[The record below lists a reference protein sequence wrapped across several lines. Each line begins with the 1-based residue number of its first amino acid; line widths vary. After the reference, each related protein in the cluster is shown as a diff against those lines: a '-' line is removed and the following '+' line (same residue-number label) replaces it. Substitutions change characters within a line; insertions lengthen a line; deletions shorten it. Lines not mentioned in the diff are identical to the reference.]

1 MTKNIILINFRKD
14 TYMDEIKGSTPS
26 SADEMVQTLDGR
38 IVNKKSIKNG
48 EIYINSQGKKVRK
61 VIKKVVRSTA
71 NAGGNTLGGEKTEP
85 REQAKVEEKPESV
98 KSVATETTPS
108 EEPKLEPLRTESEV
122 GQKIVTEDDADFRS
136 RIGARHS
143 FLARMESGQSI
154 STPTMGGAKLSGA
167 ERSQITNSTNST
179 STNYSGKGKGKNRNK
194 NGEEE
199 IVTDK
204 SVSELE
210 QAVMDENYNESIGKN
225 GQNASGGRSSSVS
238 GKASNPMG
246 SVLNNPLSNADNAL
260 ARGLA
265 GSYSLATPKTT
276 TTVPLA
282 KPKKKK
288 IKKHINMW
296 IPASVIAAIYI
307 ICCGFYF
314 IKNYNFSDKTVQV
327 GEYFLNVGT
336 NSKTEYYDG
345 ERFNFYELMMT
356 YNYGD
361 ENVKNVDMSKVNLTT
376 RANTQT
382 TMGYTLKDG
391 YISARWEGDYQ
402 NATKRTVNV
411 EFRYGN
417 EVGYIP
423 VTIYRNRLQSLSG
436 QGAIVADPI
445 TKQVSVLIWGNYTN
459 ELVERKGIVLQ
470 PRKLTADEYS
480 LVLYSESGSRLGS
493 PVLITN
499 TDETSLNIDKYQL
512 TNSQFEN
519 FTRVEVVSTSNKNI
533 KSDIY
538 KQFSTRAFTDV
549 EGVKEDPVG
558 FKVVEWNTGIDLNS
572 ADGVKVSLN
581 DSFKFKIELD
591 KENGYYFD
599 NLKITY
605 SIAGGKYYEIGA
617 ENTFEV
623 EDINGEVETF
633 YSIPRKNITG
643 DIKICVVGV
652 TNLYPVRFMYLNN
665 EGNYVEYTNSDALNP
680 VPVNVRYGE
689 IKTTMIKNAD
699 NYSGHTFAGWREAD
713 NLTTNPD
720 EVHYVS
726 ESVKSFA
733 TGESFGAV
741 DGKYRA
747 RYFYAQ
753 YNLNNYTVNLLG
765 NGFTLNG
772 VINHTEQA
780 RENVNINFDTT
791 SSYTFLEG
799 DTFVFTIGKNDSSL
813 EVTKLAC
820 KLSNGQWQEYS
831 PNKTNG
837 QYTIR
842 IDGTNRI
849 TDIHIS
855 STYKVV
861 SATDFIESITLQDKN
876 GELIADTEGNSLNT
890 ISTSYNTLADMY
902 YIVIAMKNNIL
913 IGGEAGHP
921 EFEGLTFVEV
931 DESGAYKYSIIEKDL
946 KNLNLVPTNV
956 TTKILVVKSN
966 EGFNIV
972 GLDEDNLIKISNF
985 NSGAVFSCVLDENYE
1000 LAEGVQNAVV
1010 TIKMNNVELLSV
1022 NLVNGECSITIL
1034 KEKLKEA
1041 FINNDNIE
1049 VSVVGITQKTTPTEP

>member
-1 MTKNIILINFRKD
+1 
-14 TYMDEIKGSTPS
+14 MDETKESTPS
-26 SADEMVQTLDGR
+26 IADEMVQTLDGR

-71 NAGGNTLGGEKTEP
+71 NAGGNASFGEKPEP
-85 REQAKVEEKPESV
+85 QVQSKVEEKTESE
-98 KSVATETTPS
+98 KQTQPIETPK
-108 EEPKLEPLRTESEV
+108 EEPKVEPLRTESEV
-122 GQKIVTEDDADFRS
+122 GQKINTVDDSDFRS

-167 ERSQITNSTNST
+167 ERSQITNSTESAT
-179 STNYSGKGKGKNRNK
+179 TNHSGKGKGKNKNK

-210 QAVMDENYNESIGKN
+210 QAVMDENFNESMGKN

-276 TTVPLA
+276 TTAPLA

-288 IKKHINMW
+288 VKKPINMW
-296 IPASVIAAIYI
+296 IPASVIAVIYI

-314 IKNYNFSDKTVQV
+314 IRNYNFSDKTVQV

-361 ENVKNVDMSKVNLTT
+361 ENVKNIDMSKVNLTT

-391 YISARWEGDYQ
+391 YISARWDGDYQ

-436 QGAIVADPI
+436 QGVIVADPT
-445 TKQVSVLIWGNYTN
+445 TKQVSVLVWGNYTN
-459 ELVERKGIVLQ
+459 ELVERKGIILQ
-470 PRKLTADEYS
+470 PRKLTTDEYS

-493 PVLITN
+493 PSLITN

-512 TNSQFEN
+512 TDSQFEN

-538 KQFSTRAFTDV
+538 KQFTTRAFTDV
-549 EGVKEDPVG
+549 AGVKEDPVG
-558 FKVVEWNTGIDLNS
+558 FKVVEWNTGVDLNS
-572 ADGVKVSLN
+572 EEGVKVSLN
-581 DSFKFKIELD
+581 DSFKFKVELD

-599 NLKITY
+599 DLKITY
-605 SIAGGKYYEIGA
+605 SIAGGTYYEIGA

-623 EDINGEVETF
+623 EDTNGEIETF

-665 EGNYVEYTNSDALNP
+665 EGNYVEYTSSDALNP
-680 VPVNVRYGE
+680 VPVSVRYGE
-689 IKTTMIKNAD
+689 IRTTMIKDAE
-699 NYSGHTFAGWREAD
+699 NYSGHTFAGWREAS
-713 NLTTNPD
+713 NFTTNPD
-720 EVHYVS
+720 EVNYIS
-726 ESVKSFA
+726 KSVKSFA
-733 TGESFGAV
+733 SGESFGIV
-741 DGKYRA
+741 DGQYKV

-753 YNLNNYTVNLLG
+753 YNLNNYNVNLFG

-772 VINHTEQA
+772 VINHAEQP

-799 DTFVFTIGKNDSSL
+799 DTFVFTVGKNDSSL
-813 EVTKLAC
+813 EITKFAC

-861 SATDFIESITLQDKN
+861 SASDFIESITLQDKN
-876 GELIADTEGNSLNT
+876 GEVLVNASGNPVNT
-890 ISTSYNTLADMY
+890 ISTSYNTLSDNY
-902 YIVIAMKNNIL
+902 FVVIAMKNNIM
-913 IGGEAGHP
+913 INGELERP
-921 EFEGLTFVEV
+921 EFDGLNFVEV
-931 DESGAYKYSIIEKDL
+931 GESGAYKYSIVEKDL
-946 KNLNLVPTNV
+946 SNISLVPSNV
-956 TTKILVVKSN
+956 TTKILVKKSN

-972 GLDEDNLIKISNF
+972 GLDEDSLIKLSNF
-985 NSGAVFSCVLDENYE
+985 NSNAVFKCVLDENYE

-1010 TIKMNNVELLSV
+1010 TIKINNEELLSV
-1022 NLVNGECSITIL
+1022 NLVNGESSITIL

-1041 FINNDNIE
+1041 FINNYNIE
-1049 VSVVGITQKTTPTEP
+1049 VSVIGITQKTTPIEP